1 MFRQI
6 TNAGGSKL
14 QIVIGV
20 VVLVVLFV
28 AGFQLTALISRPASQ
43 ATDTQAA
50 SAPTSGGIGVVTPP
64 KPLKDFTLTS
74 KTGDP
79 ISLSDLRGRTVVLF
93 FGYTHCPDECPLTMA
108 NFTQVKQMLGD
119 QASQVAFVFVSVDGK
134 RDTPAQI
141 TSFIDQFD
149 PDFIGM
155 TGGEDQLRAVGAEY
169 GLVFSAENVATPEVS
184 GDQAEA
190 PDEVLDQE
198 NYFVQHTSPSFV
210 IDRTGKLRMVA
221 FYGTLPATLANQI
234 RDLLREPVA

>member
-1 MFRQI
+1 MFRQFA
-6 TNAGGSKL
+6 NSGGGKL
-14 QIVIGV
+14 RIVIGV
-20 VVLVVLFV
+20 IALVILFI
-28 AGFQLTALISRPASQ
+28 AGFQLSALIFAPANQ
-43 ATDTQAA
+43 ATDTEAA
-50 SAPTSGGIGVVTPP
+50 SAPASGGIGVVTPP

-141 TSFIDQFD
+141 TNFISQFD

-155 TGGEDQLRAVGAEY
+155 TGSEDELRAVGAEY

-184 GDQAEA
+184 SDQAEA
-190 PDEVLDQE
+190 PDAVLDQE

-210 IDRTGKLRMVA
+210 IDRSGNLRMVA
-221 FYGTLPATLANQI
+221 FYGTLPATLADRI
-234 RDLLREPVA
+234 RELLQEPTA